1 MSSGYGY
8 SFPALRGTQAGHEY
22 YVAMCPLSVLPKLFV
37 FDEAGIPAE
46 LRAQRQLNHARIPE
60 ITRYI
65 LENRG
70 DYAFSAITASLDSE
84 VRFEAMPESEGGSS
98 IGRLYIPMTAK
109 FIINDGQHRRAAIE
123 KALETQPELGS
134 ETIAVVFYTDVGLK
148 RTQQLFADLNKH
160 AIRPTKSLGIL
171 YDYRD
176 PLARLACD
184 LSVKVQFF
192 KGMVETEKTTISNR
206 SIKLF
211 TLNGIYEATGA
222 LLGKHKESSITETEA
237 KLAYQFW
244 VTLGRAMP
252 EWQLAAERKVS
263 SAELRQ
269 QFVHVH
275 SVALHAI
282 GIAGLSLIKQ
292 RPKDWQTHLLKLRLV
307 DWHRT
312 SEVWEG
318 KAILNGQMSKARQ
331 NVHLTAI
338 YLMEFLGLKVD
349 KPSL

>member
-176 PLARLACD
+176 R
-184 LSVKVQFF
+184 
-192 KGMVETEKTTISNR
+192 
-206 SIKLF
+206 
-211 TLNGIYEATGA
+211 
-222 LLGKHKESSITETEA
+222 
-237 KLAYQFW
+237 
-244 VTLGRAMP
+244 
-252 EWQLAAERKVS
+252 
-263 SAELRQ
+263 
-269 QFVHVH
+269 
-275 SVALHAI
+275 
-282 GIAGLSLIKQ
+282 
-292 RPKDWQTHLLKLRLV
+292 
-307 DWHRT
+307 
-312 SEVWEG
+312 
-318 KAILNGQMSKARQ
+318 
-331 NVHLTAI
+331 
-338 YLMEFLGLKVD
+338 
-349 KPSL
+349 